1 MPVGKRVYLKRNLAD
16 EKVMEELGKI
26 PAANVADVMERTCG
40 MNPRIHL
47 MSKPKNP
54 VMVGPALTVKVR
66 SGDNLAL
73 HAAMNIA
80 KEGDVIVVANEGQSQ
95 RALMGEIM
103 MTYLHYYKKIAGII
117 LDGPIRDIEELKE
130 WDFPIYATGTNP
142 AGPYK
147 EGPGEVNVPI
157 SCGEISVE
165 PGDVILADED
175 GIIVIPRRDAEQ
187 VLEDAKKVQVND
199 AKKVQASKTGSAN
212 RQWVTD
218 LLDKKN
224 FEFIDEVY
232 QG

>member
-47 MSKPKNP
+47 MSKPKKP

-103 MTYLHYYKKIAGII
+103 MTYLCYYKKIAGII

-218 LLDKKN
+218 LLEKKN